1 VSLSTEAFWSGGLM
15 SEHDKILIQLE
26 QIATTLRVPV
36 SAFYHSGAPLP
47 FDGCIPEIQR
57 IMMDLLRALETMSD
71 PEARRRCTEAIG
83 KAILHVEQA
92 KVGNSKTKG
101 N

>member
-1 VSLSTEAFWSGGLM
+1 MG
-15 SEHDKILIQLE
+15 EHGETISQLE
-26 QIATTLRVPV
+26 AIAAMLGVPV

-83 KAILHVEQA
+83 KAILLVEQA
-92 KVGNSKTKG
+92 KVGNSKAKG